1 MKTAGG
7 NPLGKGF
14 VHVYTGNGKGKT
26 TAALGLAFRAMGN
39 KARTYVGQFMKGQSY
54 SELKAAK
61 MVQPYITF
69 EQYGKE
75 TFIHI
80 TSPPK
85 DEDICDAQKGL
96 AKAKKVMLSGKF
108 SIIILDEI
116 ITANYF
122 QLVSV
127 KDMLDLIEQKPD
139 GVELIFTG
147 RYAPAALVDAA
158 DLVTEMKEVK
168 HYFAKGIS
176 ARDGI
181 ER

>member
-1 MKTAGG
+1 MKTEGD

-26 TAALGLAFRAMGN
+26 TAALGLAFRAMGH
-39 KARTYVGQFMKGQSY
+39 KTRTYVGQFMKGQSY
-54 SELKAAK
+54 GELEAAK

-80 TSPPK
+80 ASPPK
-85 DEDICDAQKGL
+85 DKDIRDAQIGL
-96 AKAKKVMLSGKF
+96 TKAKKAMLSGKF
-108 SIIILDEI
+108 SIVVLDEI
-116 ITANYF
+116 ITANHF
-122 QLVSV
+122 RLVSV
-127 KDMLDLIEQKPD
+127 KDMLDFIDQKPD

-147 RYAPAALVDAA
+147 RYAPAVLVDAA
-158 DLVTEMKEVK
+158 DLVTEMKEIK
-168 HYFAKGIS
+168 HYFAKGIG
-176 ARDGI
+176 AREGI